1 MGIIGS
7 CVSAD
12 NIKVGTSTF
21 KSNAYINSSNSNA
34 TKYTDFVLNGVNTTD
49 SRLDYVKGIDKIPLT
64 TMIVTFI
71 FYNLY
76 RVTWNLITNEFV
88 DFTNYSQTKNKT
100 GTTISISTFNGAGEA
115 IKFLM
120 EKINGYYRFTIEY
133 SINNTSDIKFS
144 YSGSYNDSNYMH
156 IIYT

>member
-34 TKYTDFVLNGVNTTD
+34 TKYTDFVLNGQNTTD
-49 SRLDYVKGIDKIPLT
+49 SSLKYVKGIDKIPLT

-71 FYNLY
+71 FQNLY
-76 RVTWNLITNEFV
+76 RITWNLITNEF
-88 DFTNYSQTKNKT
+88 TSTGYNQTKNKT
-100 GTTISISTFNGAGEA
+100 GTTISISTYIGGGRA
-115 IKFLM
+115 IKLLM
-120 EKINGYYRFTIEY
+120 EKINGYYRLTIDCDDYVRFNY
-133 SINNTSDIKFS
+133 SD
-144 YSGSYNDSNYMH
+144 SYNDSNYMH